1 MTAHLSPSVYVLR
14 ITHMKHIEGERKRVI
29 LVWHTYKVHV
39 GLLIRQYAQISR
51 AYLSLYSLSHCVDTA
66 DNYGQSQTQ
75 SGGNSPAGL
84 HGADILQLQSWQ
96 GVTCRFFISICSALS
111 IIKWALS
118 PFSFMRPSPFFKKIL
133 KLLLLESLSQ
143 NPNTHEAC
151 TEK

>member
-14 ITHMKHIEGERKRVI
+14 ITHMKHIKGEGKRVI

-66 DNYGQSQTQ
+66 DNHGQSQTQ

-84 HGADILQLQSWQ
+84 HDADILQLQSWQ
-96 GVTCRFFISICSALS
+96 GVTCRFFYIYLFRIVNNKMGAVP
-111 IIKWALS
+111 IFI
-118 PFSFMRPSPFFKKIL
+118 
-133 KLLLLESLSQ
+133 
-143 NPNTHEAC
+143 H
-151 TEK
+151 